1 MILILDYRLSRL
13 ISLSYYT
20 LPIDVGGDKLLMA
33 FKMKIPNSSDEEEE
47 DCDEDLLE
55 NREK

>member
-1 MILILDYRLSRL
+1 MNIPNANEFKLILN
-13 ISLSYYT
+13 
-20 LPIDVGGDKLLMA
+20 
-33 FKMKIPNSSDEEEE
+33 IPNSSDEEEE